1 MITHTS
7 DRDEVTVIS
16 VYDLQSM
23 VVCPEEESVLMTSFV
38 SDLSALTLK
47 QCNFYSIIFTFIIIK
62 ISKCPVFI
70 SLCLCLFKISFFL
83 SAVECG
89 DELDFK
95 ALRLDW
101 LRLQVHLTHLNPS
114 FC

>member
-47 QCNFYSIIFTFIIIK
+47 QCNFYSIIFAFIIIK
-62 ISKCPVFI
+62 ISKCQ
-70 SLCLCLFKISFFL
+70 CLFKISFFFYL
-83 SAVECG
+83 QWSVVMNWILKL
-89 DELDFK
+89 LD
-95 ALRLDW
+95 
-101 LRLQVHLTHLNPS
+101 LTGYDYRYT
-114 FC
+114 